1 MAEAHE
7 RSRRKSS
14 GGLYKPNTKRKK
26 RNLMGEFSATVVD
39 DEVKANGKKSR
50 GNTHKISLK
59 KASHVSVSK
68 DDGETVKAEIE
79 DVLENPANPDF
90 VRRGI
95 LTKGSVIDT
104 DEGKVR
110 ITSRPGQDGTINGEL
125 IED

>member
-7 RSRRKSS
+7 RSKRKSS

-39 DEVKANGKKSR
+39 EEKKTNERKSM
-50 GNTHKISLK
+50 GTKKKISLK
-59 KASHVSVSK
+59 KAEIVNVSDSEGK
-68 DDGETVKAEIE
+68 AFKAEIE

-95 LTKGSVIDT
+95 ITKGSIVKT
-104 DEGKVR
+104 SKGRVR
-110 ITSRPGQDGTINGEL
+110 INSRPGQDGTLNGKL
-125 IED
+125 LD

>member
-7 RSRRKSS
+7 RSKRKSS

-39 DEVKANGKKSR
+39 EEIKTNERKSR
-50 GNTHKISLK
+50 GKKKKISLK
-59 KASHVSVSK
+59 KVKTVNVSDSEGK
-68 DDGETVKAEIE
+68 AFKAEIE

-95 LTKGSVIDT
+95 ITKGSVVKT
-104 DEGKVR
+104 SKGRVR
-110 ITSRPGQDGTINGEL
+110 ITSRPGQDGTLNGKL
-125 IED
+125 LD

>member
-7 RSRRKSS
+7 RSKRKSS

-39 DEVKANGKKSR
+39 EEKKTNERKSM
-50 GNTHKISLK
+50 GTKKKISLK
-59 KASHVSVSK
+59 KAEIVNVSDSEGK
-68 DDGETVKAEIE
+68 AFKAEIE

-95 LTKGSVIDT
+95 ITKGSIVKT
-104 DEGKVR
+104 SKGRVR
-110 ITSRPGQDGTINGEL
+110 ITSRPGQDGTLNGKL
-125 IED
+125 LD

>member
-7 RSRRKSS
+7 RSKRKSS

-39 DEVKANGKKSR
+39 EEIKTNERKSR
-50 GNTHKISLK
+50 GNKKKISLK
-59 KASHVSVSK
+59 KVKTVNVSDSEGK
-68 DDGETVKAEIE
+68 ALKAEIE

-95 LTKGSVIDT
+95 ITKGSVVKT
-104 DEGKVR
+104 SKGRVR
-110 ITSRPGQDGTINGEL
+110 ITSRPGQDGTLNGKL
-125 IED
+125 LD